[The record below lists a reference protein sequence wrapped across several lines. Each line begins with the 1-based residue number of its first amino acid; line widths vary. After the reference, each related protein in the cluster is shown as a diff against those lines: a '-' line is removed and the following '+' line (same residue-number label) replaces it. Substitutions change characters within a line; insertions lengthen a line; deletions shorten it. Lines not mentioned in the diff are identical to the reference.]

1 MLEFTLIFISII
13 MKKLKHLVILLLA
26 FSTVFQ
32 SCTSSDDVADPQ
44 KSTALRIFLKEMK
57 SAYNITGRTSNDD
70 PEMCFE
76 FVYPLTLAYN
86 DGTSVVVADENEL
99 LSILENETSELF
111 IDGISFPFDILV
123 SGSTVPV
130 TIGDEEAF
138 WEAIESCDMD
148 TYDDSISENDCF
160 TFVYPFSL
168 VTNNNQTVVITSESA
183 LLDILDDSNDDN
195 YIVDFVYPFSVLI
208 NNETVQVNNAYEF
221 EELIEDCSS
230 SNCPCPD
237 IYAPVCVNV
246 GGETI
251 EFPNACTA
259 ECAGFTAADF
269 VDCGSNS
276 NDDDFE
282 DVLESCLNISYP
294 VQVQFNGAVA
304 TVQNDSQLLQ
314 LYNPSQNPIP
324 AFNYPIVVSFED
336 TPNATFTVA
345 NQNGLIEL
353 INTHCN

>member
-1 MLEFTLIFISII
+1 
-13 MKKLKHLVILLLA
+13 MKKFKHLVILLLA

-44 KSTALRIFLKEMK
+44 KSSALRIFLKEMK
-57 SAYNITGRTSNDD
+57 TAYNITGRTSNDD

-76 FVYPLTLAYN
+76 FVYPLTLSYN
-86 DGTSVVVADENEL
+86 DGSTVVVANQDEL
-99 LSILENETSELF
+99 LSILENETSELY

-123 SGSTVPV
+123 AGSSVPV
-130 TIGDEEAF
+130 TIADEEAF

-183 LLDILDDSNDDN
+183 LLNILEDSNDDN

-208 NNETVQVNNAYEF
+208 NNETVQINNAYEF
-221 EELIEDCSS
+221 EELIEDCND

-237 IYAPVCVNV
+237 VYAPVCVNV

-269 VDCGSNS
+269 VDCGSSS
-276 NDDDFE
+276 NDIEFD
-282 DVLESCLNISYP
+282 DVLENCLNISYP

-304 TVQNDSQLLQ
+304 TAQNDSQLLQ
-314 LYNPSQNPIP
+314 LYNPSQNQIP
-324 AFNYPIVVSFED
+324 AFIYPITVSFENI
-336 TPNATFTVA
+336 PNVTHTVY
-345 NQNGLIEL
+345 NEESLMELIIEL
-353 INTHCN
+353 DCD